1 MIIYLPP
8 PPPTEIGCDIPPYQ
22 LKPYK
27 EMSYLKDLIKAEGGT
42 QRAAFGDLKIIRVK
56 AEKIEQ
62 EDKDTFQLS
71 GEVDVL
77 VMIPVKDTKTKSGK
91 EWKKGHYLV
100 VEVQGE

>member
-1 MIIYLPP
+1 
-8 PPPTEIGCDIPPYQ
+8 
-22 LKPYK
+22 
-27 EMSYLKDLIKAEGGT
+27 MSYLKDLIKAEGGT

-56 AEKIEQ
+56 FDKLEE
-62 EDKDTFQLS
+62 EDKNTFQLS